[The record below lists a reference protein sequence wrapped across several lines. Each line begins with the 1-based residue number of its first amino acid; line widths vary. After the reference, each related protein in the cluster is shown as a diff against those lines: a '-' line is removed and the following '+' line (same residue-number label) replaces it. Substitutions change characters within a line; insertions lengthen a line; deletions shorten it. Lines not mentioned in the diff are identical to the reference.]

1 MGPEITKEIHAVH
14 IDRAPQSCFDLCMNI
29 AESKDRSLVNE
40 RVLKLFVSDQR
51 YLLAID
57 ELI

>member
-1 MGPEITKEIHAVH
+1 MGPEITKEIHAAH
-14 IDRAPQSCFDLCMNI
+14 IGRAPQSRFDLCMNI
-29 AESKDRSLVNE
+29 TESKDRSLVNE

>member
-1 MGPEITKEIHAVH
+1 MGLEITKEIHADH
-14 IDRAPQSCFDLCMNI
+14 IDRTPQSRFDLCVNK

-40 RVLKLFVSDQR
+40 RVLALFVSDQR